1 MTISE
6 LMDAL
11 STAQN
16 KYGDLDVF
24 AVVGPKEYVVES
36 AFRSDD
42 GPLSVNEA
50 RSNQHDLPERVVIE
64 LAEF

>member
-6 LMDAL
+6 LIDVL
-11 STAQN
+11 STVQN

-42 GPLSVNEA
+42 GPLSVNEE
-50 RSNQHDLPERVVIE
+50 RSKQHDLPERVVIE

>member
-6 LMDAL
+6 LMDVL

-24 AVVGPKEYVVES
+24 TVVGTQEYMVER
-36 AFRSDD
+36 AFRSND
-42 GPLSVNEA
+42 GPLSVNEE
-50 RSNQHDLPERVVIE
+50 RSSQHDLPERVVIE
-64 LAEF
+64 LADF